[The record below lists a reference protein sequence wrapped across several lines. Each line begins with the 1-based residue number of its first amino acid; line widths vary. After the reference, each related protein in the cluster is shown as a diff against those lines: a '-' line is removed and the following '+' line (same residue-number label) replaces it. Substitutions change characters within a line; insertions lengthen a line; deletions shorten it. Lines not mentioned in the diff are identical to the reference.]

1 MSAKMLKSELEKEV
15 KSLRESLRSKK
26 AEAMV
31 LEKEKKDLTEEL
43 VRLQVIRRDNADALK
58 QSTLYIKMILRNQYT

>member
-1 MSAKMLKSELEKEV
+1 MLKAELEKEV
-15 KSLRESLRSKK
+15 KSLGEYLKI
-26 AEAMV
+26 AEDNVMV

-43 VRLQVIRRDNADALK
+43 VKLQVINRDNADALK

>member
-1 MSAKMLKSELEKEV
+1 MLKAELEKEV
-15 KSLRESLRSKK
+15 KSLGEYLKI
-26 AEAMV
+26 AEDNVMV

>member
-1 MSAKMLKSELEKEV
+1 MLKAELEKEV
-15 KSLRESLRSKK
+15 KSLGEYLKIK
-26 AEAMV
+26 EAEVIV
-31 LEKEKKDLTEEL
+31 LEKEKKNLTEEL

>member
-1 MSAKMLKSELEKEV
+1 MLKAELEKEV
-15 KSLRESLRSKK
+15 KSLGEYLKI
-26 AEAMV
+26 AEDNVMS

>member
-1 MSAKMLKSELEKEV
+1 MLKAELEKEV
-15 KSLRESLRSKK
+15 KSLGEYLKI
-26 AEAMV
+26 AEDNVMV
-31 LEKEKKDLTEEL
+31 LEKEKKDLTEDL